1 MSFRFKPIPTL
12 FVSAI
17 SAILVV
23 ACANETEVRVPL
35 SVESATQYAATA
47 SVVGADASTALDATL
62 SIATQLV
69 PGTTSKLPAG
79 RPRGLASNLGCPG
92 GGTATMTIAGASAQ
106 EESNGQFEANEAY
119 QIAFI
124 DCRAAGGA
132 ATLNG
137 AVTLSVLDA
146 TRSATAV
153 ALSTTTLKAGLP
165 RGVVS
170 LIGSA
175 ELQRTVVTGGRG
187 SQATTRV
194 TASSLD
200 ITTGVHGG
208 SGSFTLSRVDL
219 TRQTST
225 TTGAPQSVSFGGTLA
240 LAGEVAGHSVDYNV
254 ATQPGA
260 TFDANGLPI
269 QGRWVITLA
278 HHVVK
283 LAVADG
289 NVTIDID
296 AGNGPAV
303 GSSFSQPLLAF
314 VADAS

>member
-1 MSFRFKPIPTL
+1 MSFRFKPLPTL
-12 FVSAI
+12 FISAG

-23 ACANETEVRVPL
+23 ACASDAEVRVPL
-35 SVESATQYAATA
+35 SIESATQYAATS
-47 SVVGADASTALDATL
+47 SVVGAEASTALDATL
-62 SIATQLV
+62 SVATQLV

-92 GGTATMTIAGASAQ
+92 GGTATLAIAGANAL
-106 EESNGQFEANEAY
+106 EESNGRFDADEVY

-124 DCRAAGGA
+124 DCRAAGGG

-137 AVTLSVLDA
+137 AITLNVLNA
-146 TRSATAV
+146 EPGTTTV

-175 ELQRTVVTGGRG
+175 ELQRSVVTGGRV
-187 SQATTRV
+187 SQATTRL
-194 TASSLD
+194 TAPSLD
-200 ITTGVHGG
+200 ITTGAHGV
-208 SGSFTLSRVDL
+208 SGSFTLSHVDL
-219 TRQTST
+219 TREARY
-225 TTGAPQSVSFGGTLA
+225 TTGAPQSVSYGGTLA
-240 LAGEVAGHSVDYNV
+240 LAGDVGGHSVDCIV

-260 TFDANGLPI
+260 TFDADGVPI

-278 HHVVK
+278 HHVVN

-289 NVTIDID
+289 KATIDID
-296 AGNGPAV
+296 AGQDPAV

>member
-12 FVSAI
+12 FIGPI

-35 SVESATQYAATA
+35 SIESATQYAATA
-47 SVVGADASTALDATL
+47 SVVGAEASTALDATL
-62 SIATQLV
+62 SVATQLV
-69 PGTTSKLPAG
+69 SGTISKLPAG
-79 RPRGLASNLGCPG
+79 RPRGLAANLGCSG
-92 GGTATMTIAGASAQ
+92 GGTATLTIAGANAL
-106 EESNGQFEANEAY
+106 EESNGRFDADEVY

-124 DCRAAGGA
+124 DCGAAGGG

-137 AVTLSVLDA
+137 AVTLNVLNA
-146 TRSATAV
+146 ARSATTV

-170 LIGSA
+170 MIGNA
-175 ELQRTVVTGGRG
+175 ELQRSVMTGGRG

-200 ITTGVHGG
+200 ITTGVHGAN
-208 SGSFTLSRVDL
+208 GSFTLSRVDL
-219 TRQTST
+219 TRQASYAV
-225 TTGAPQSVSFGGTLA
+225 GAPQSVSYGGTLA
-240 LAGEVAGHSVDYNV
+240 LAGDVAGHSVDCIV

-269 QGRWVITLA
+269 QGRWVITLD

-296 AGNGPAV
+296 AGNDPAV

-314 VADAS
+314 VADAG